1 MKSFATLINTLAA
14 AACRGDGAAVA
25 ACFTPDGT
33 YHDCFYGAFQG
44 PDIVTLIHD
53 YFHRDARDFRW
64 DMHAAVDDG
73 RVGYARYVFSYTSRL
88 KGSEGRRALFEGVSI
103 CTLQDG
109 RIASYHEV
117 ANAAVGMKALG
128 LGPEKLDRFLS
139 REAAA
144 LAAREESAHH
154 LTA

>member
-1 MKSFATLINTLAA
+1 MTNFATLINTLAA

-25 ACFTPDGT
+25 ACFTADGT

-44 PDIVTLIHD
+44 PAIVTLISD
-53 YFHRDARDFRW
+53 YFHRDAADFRW
-64 DMHAAVDDG
+64 DMHDVVNDG
-73 RVGYARYVFSYTSRL
+73 RVGYARYVFSYVSKL

-103 CTLQDG
+103 CTLRDG

-128 LGPEKLDRFLS
+128 MSAEKIDRFLS
-139 REAAA
+139 REATA
-144 LAAREESAHH
+144 LAARAESAHH
-154 LTA
+154 LA